1 MIALKIYNKAAKLPL
16 ELQRQV
22 LELVEK
28 LEAKTIAKKKPE
40 KPKQRPLGIGKGW
53 GKMKDNFDDP
63 IPGMEE
69 YM

>member
-1 MIALKIYNKAAKLPL
+1 MPL

-22 LELVEK
+22 LEFMEK
-28 LEAKTIAKKKPE
+28 LEVKMTSSKTPKAKKE
-40 KPKQRPLGIGKGW
+40 RPLGLGKGM